1 MVIDEIHMAYQTRK
15 QIINIDETTQ
25 KNINLGP
32 KTISIEIEK
41 KISNGNSIMD
51 IVKFTEIW
59 TEMKPFHQLLDSEKI
74 AYDKYYEGNMIRN
87 TWLLEIMARES
98 SVQLILQNALVMYE
112 VLYPSIDELDFNSF
126 PYPSARWM
134 VGIGLQLF
142 SIVLSAYGTFNPI
155 LVDMTYNANIERKPV
170 GLLHYVITVLQV
182 TCHIAISAGIVFL
195 VIGHKNLISRI
206 FILSTWFIRYQGELR
221 YQGTFHQTD
230 LASVVMSDYT
240 CVLLGVLK

>member
-1 MVIDEIHMAYQTRK
+1 MGFRDPTIHNIILRMTNFIRLPKQFAVFIYIIISPALVVIDEIHMAYHTRK
-15 QIINIDETTQ
+15 QIINIDEITQ
-25 KNINLGP
+25 KNNNLGP

-41 KISNGNSIMD
+41 KISKGKSIME
-51 IVKFTEIW
+51 IVNFTESW
-59 TEMKPFHQLLDSEKI
+59 TEMKPFHELLDSEKI
-74 AYDKYYEGNMIRN
+74 AYDEYYEGNMIRN

-112 VLYPSIDELDFNSF
+112 ALYPSINELDFNSF
-126 PYPSARWM
+126 RYPSARWM

-155 LVDMTYNANIERKPV
+155 LADMTYNANVERKPV

-195 VIGHKNLISRI
+195 VIGHKNVMSLI
-206 FILSTWFIRYQGELR
+206 FI
-221 YQGTFHQTD
+221 
-230 LASVVMSDYT
+230 
-240 CVLLGVLK
+240 